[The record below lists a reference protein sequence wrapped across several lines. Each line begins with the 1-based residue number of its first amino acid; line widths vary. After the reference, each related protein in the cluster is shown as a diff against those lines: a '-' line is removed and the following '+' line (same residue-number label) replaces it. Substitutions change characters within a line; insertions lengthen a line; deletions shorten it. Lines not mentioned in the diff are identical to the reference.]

1 MFQIYFSSPDLLL
14 KANIAWGLFEISI
27 FLPQYIFGECNKM
40 FVMRTIVFCQF
51 SHLENKTPKFFF
63 FSVVSF
69 FFDNLIFKGRFS
81 ADTFY
86 FLVQKG
92 NPGTAIASPLGKLKC
107 ICF

>member
-1 MFQIYFSSPDLLL
+1 MS
-14 KANIAWGLFEISI
+14 
-27 FLPQYIFGECNKM
+27 
-40 FVMRTIVFCQF
+40 TIVFCQF
-51 SHLENKTPKFFF
+51 SHLENKTPKFFFF

-86 FLVQKG
+86 FLFQKG

>member
-1 MFQIYFSSPDLLL
+1 MFQIYFCSLDLFL
-14 KANIAWGLFEISI
+14 KANIAWGIFEIFI
-27 FLPQYIFGECNKM
+27 FLPQYIFGEHYKV
-40 FVMRTIVFCQF
+40 FVMSTIVFCQF
-51 SHLENKTPKFFF
+51 LHLENKNPSFFF
-63 FSVVSF
+63 FMVSF

-92 NPGTAIASPLGKLKC
+92 NSETAIASPLGKLKC

>member
-1 MFQIYFSSPDLLL
+1 MGI
-14 KANIAWGLFEISI
+14 FEIFV
-27 FLPQYIFGECNKM
+27 FLPQYIFGEHYKV
-40 FVMRTIVFCQF
+40 FVMSTVVFCQF
-51 SHLENKTPKFFF
+51 LHLENKTPSFLFFFF

-92 NPGTAIASPLGKLKC
+92 NPGTAIASPLGRLKC